1 MTTQPDW
8 SEYLTQMTHLLDM
21 ELDAPRRKE
30 LERQF
35 ARIAAM
41 AQPLMDYPLGP
52 REEIAGCIKH
62 DSSTLH
68 HCRSPACAARWRTE
82 RPGDRPPD
90 AGRYRPRES
99 ADQRLDRGHRPAH
112 AGGGRQ
118 HRRPAPGKAPPPPLA
133 GIPYAV
139 KNLFDVAGHTTL
151 AGAELLSDRPPAT
164 SDSWAVRQLHS
175 AGALLS
181 GMLNMDAYAYG
192 FTTENSHYGAT
203 RNPHDLSRI
212 AGGSSGGSAAA
223 VAAGLV
229 HFSLGSDTN
238 GSIRVPAS
246 LCGIFG
252 LKPTFGRLSRSGS
265 HPFVAS
271 LDHIGPFARRVAD
284 LAAVYDALQGRDPA
298 DDFQADKAS
307 ERTGNLLERGLE
319 GLRCAR
325 LGGYFTTWCDDD
337 ARAAVDRVAHA
348 LGADSELQFADAA
361 LARSAAFIISASEG
375 GNQYLT
381 DLRHS
386 PERFEPHSRERLLAG
401 AMIPS
406 AWYLQAQR
414 FRRHARQAMKSLFSQ
429 ADVLIAP
436 ATPCSATPIGAEEMV
451 INGQPLPVRAS
462 MGMLTQ
468 PISFLGLPVVTVPLR
483 TASGKPI
490 GLQLIAA
497 PFNEQACL
505 RAARALEAMGI
516 TDARVAESAA

>member
-1 MTTQPDW
+1 MTLQHFTIADLQRALHDG
-8 SEYLTQMTHLLDM
+8 
-21 ELDAPRRKE
+21 ELS
-30 LERQF
+30 
-35 ARIAAM
+35 AR
-41 AQPLMDYPLGP
+41 
-52 REEIAGCIKH
+52 EIARQTLDDIARVNPQINAWTEVTAQRMLAEA
-62 DSSTLH
+62 DSIDAL
-68 HCRSPACAARWRTE
+68 RRE
-82 RPGDRPPD
+82 KRP
-90 AGRYRPRES
+90 
-99 ADQRLDRGHRPAH
+99 L
-112 AGGGRQ
+112 
-118 HRRPAPGKAPPPPLA
+118 PPLA

-151 AGAELLSDRPPAT
+151 AGAELLSDRPPAA

-192 FTTENSHYGAT
+192 FTTENSYYGAT

-401 AMIPS
+401 AMILRVVSAGSAFSPS
-406 AWYLQAQR
+406 CSPGNEIPVQPGRRADRPGHPMQ
-414 FRRHARQAMKSLFSQ
+414 RHANRRGG
-429 ADVLIAP
+429 D
-436 ATPCSATPIGAEEMV
+436 G
-451 INGQPLPVRAS
+451 
-462 MGMLTQ
+462 
-468 PISFLGLPVVTVPLR
+468 
-483 TASGKPI
+483 
-490 GLQLIAA
+490 
-497 PFNEQACL
+497 
-505 RAARALEAMGI
+505 
-516 TDARVAESAA
+516 D